1 MTTTVASR
9 HTQHMGRRPKEW
21 DTWQGRLLWMIDR
34 VVSGETTLRQL
45 ARDAGLPGESGL
57 SVQVDRLRAGG
68 NMKFSTVIALQA
80 ILGCSWDWLAE
91 GKGWPTEEIR
101 RRMGGSA
108 PPIRAV

>member
-1 MTTTVASR
+1 
-9 HTQHMGRRPKEW
+9 
-21 DTWQGRLLWMIDR
+21 MIDR

-108 PPIRAV
+108 PPMRAV